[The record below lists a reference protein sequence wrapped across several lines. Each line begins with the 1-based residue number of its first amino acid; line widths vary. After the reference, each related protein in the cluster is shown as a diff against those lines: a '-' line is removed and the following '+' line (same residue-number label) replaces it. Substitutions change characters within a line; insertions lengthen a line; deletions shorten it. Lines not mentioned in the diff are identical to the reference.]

1 MEFIPEIK
9 DARVYKSNVRD
20 SSLDAIC
27 GLFIIYMIMTQ
38 AFQWSNV
45 ADDEFYVN
53 VLFSALTPAH
63 KNITFAASTL
73 KRKVMQKEKVN
84 YQEVYDLYQLCSETK
99 DLKEF
104 FSEYSVN
111 YDKFMNSNWNLHLMS
126 RS

>member
-73 KRKVMQKEKVN
+73 KQKSYAERKS
-84 YQEVYDLYQLCSETK
+84 QLSGS
-99 DLKEF
+99 LR
-104 FSEYSVN
+104 SV
-111 YDKFMNSNWNLHLMS
+111 SVVQ
-126 RS
+126 